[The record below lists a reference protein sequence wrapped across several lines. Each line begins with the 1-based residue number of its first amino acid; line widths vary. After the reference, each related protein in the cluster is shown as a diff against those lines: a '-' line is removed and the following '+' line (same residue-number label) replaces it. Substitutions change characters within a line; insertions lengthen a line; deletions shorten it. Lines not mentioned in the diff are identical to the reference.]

1 MAFSLQVWK
10 LHGRIKFYIV
20 LTIIAVMVDLSI
32 GIGGIVYVLHYHLKP
47 PLIAATWTARHVH
60 IALDTLVLY
69 SALSDTVRVGVDNG
83 QMASSRNGRGGGVCA
98 SKRTNSDDSSS
109 SVAIV

>member
-1 MAFSLQVWK
+1 
-10 LHGRIKFYIV
+10 
-20 LTIIAVMVDLSI
+20 MVDLSI
-32 GIGGIVYVLHYHLKP
+32 GVGGVVYVLHERLKP

-98 SKRTNSDDSSS
+98 SKRYNSRDSSTP
-109 SVAIV
+109 VTIV